1 MSEYRLTNKAVEDLN
16 AIWVYTFDNWSEEQ
30 ADKYYHV
37 LLGFCQNIADK
48 PDLGKNY
55 EGIRPDL
62 FGLVV
67 NRHIIF
73 YRKITT
79 DLIEITRIL
88 HSRMDLKNR
97 ITE

>member
-1 MSEYRLTNKAVEDLN
+1 MAEYRLTNKAVEDLN

-37 LLGFCQNIADK
+37 LLSFCQNIADK
-48 PDLGKNY
+48 PDVGKNY

-79 DLIEITRIL
+79 DFIEITRIL